1 MFLESLHFIFSP
13 KKYASLNLT
22 FFLKCHEVILRRNQF
37 YFHLPL
43 VPEGLVIVSALT
55 ADWTMRRFFLFFLLC
70 ELVNLCYCPLLAAAV
85 SCSRGL
91 TAPPLSPQRGLPQGE
106 HCEECGQQEVCLQLA
121 AAQGLPPALPAARRH
136 LRQGGNLT
144 DPRQGEDW
152 WGAGDQ

>member
-55 ADWTMRRFFLFFLLC
+55 ADWTIRRFFVFF
-70 ELVNLCYCPLLAAAV
+70 AV
-85 SCSRGL
+85 
-91 TAPPLSPQRGLPQGE
+91 
-106 HCEECGQQEVCLQLA
+106 
-121 AAQGLPPALPAARRH
+121 
-136 LRQGGNLT
+136 
-144 DPRQGEDW
+144 
-152 WGAGDQ
+152 